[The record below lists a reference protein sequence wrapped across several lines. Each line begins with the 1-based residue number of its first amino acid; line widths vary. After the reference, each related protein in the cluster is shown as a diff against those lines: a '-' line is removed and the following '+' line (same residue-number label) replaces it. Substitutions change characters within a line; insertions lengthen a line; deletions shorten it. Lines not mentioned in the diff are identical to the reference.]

1 MITPSFGLTATERV
15 LPRLALDFTTASLDS
30 RVTFTRS
37 GSTATTTNSSGVIVG
52 VNADLPR
59 FNFNPTTLACQGLL
73 IEEQRTNNTLGS
85 AAFNDAAYW
94 SPIAASIGATPITSP
109 DNTSTGFKL
118 VESATT
124 AIHFIVPTTL
134 WATTIGQLITRSVYV
149 KAGERFRFE
158 IQADSTSYGSAQR
171 AQFNLQTV
179 TASISLGTGTASI
192 TNAGNGWYRCVFN
205 APAATA
211 IAVGTGQF
219 RLLNDAG
226 VPSYAGDGTSG
237 LYLWGAQRE
246 DGAFVTSYIPTVA
259 STVTRNADVATMT
272 GANFSDWYN
281 ASEGAAVI
289 QALPSTISN
298 TRPAIQLDD
307 NTANESIALRGVAA
321 DPQLFVVDGGSTQA
335 TLDAGTITANTVY
348 KLGGAW
354 KASSFATAINGA
366 AAVTSAS
373 GTLPTVTQARLGSDG
388 TNYFNGHL
396 QNLRY
401 WPQRLTNAEVQA
413 FSK

>member
-1 MITPSFGLTATERV
+1 MITPSFGLTATEWV
-15 LPRLALDFTTASLDS
+15 LPKLALNFTTGLLDS
-30 RVTFTRS
+30 RVTFTRT
-37 GSTATTTNSSGVIVG
+37 GNTATVIG
-52 VNADLPR
+52 FNGLLQSVNADIPR
-59 FNFNPTTLACQGLL
+59 FDYNATTLQCKGLL
-73 IEEQRTNNTLGS
+73 IEENSVNLLTYSQDFSNPAWSVATNITVATS
-85 AAFNDAAYW
+85 ATVDPAGGTGAY
-94 SPIAASIGATPITSP
+94 SITAGAASATFGRTITGTAGLSYTYSFWIRRKTGVGGVTVAVG
-109 DNTSTGFKL
+109 DGNFQSISAQVSSAWNRVSVTSLNTST
-118 VESATT
+118 
-124 AIHFIVPTTL
+124 
-134 WATTIGQLITRSVYV
+134 TTIRAYIALTVSGNAV
-149 KAGERFRFE
+149 E
-158 IQADSTSYGSAQR
+158 IY
-171 AQFNLQTV
+171 
-179 TASISLGTGTASI
+179 
-192 TNAGNGWYRCVFN
+192 
-205 APAATA
+205 
-211 IAVGTGQF
+211 
-219 RLLNDAG
+219 
-226 VPSYAGDGTSG
+226 
-237 LYLWGAQRE
+237 GAQLE
-246 DGAFVTSYIPTVA
+246 QKAFATSYIPTVA
-259 STVTRNADVATMT
+259 ATVTRNADIATMT
-272 GANFSDWYN
+272 GTNFSNWWY

-321 DPQLFVVDGGSTQA
+321 DPQLFVVDGGGTQA

-401 WPQRLTNAEVQA
+401 WPQRLTNSEVQA